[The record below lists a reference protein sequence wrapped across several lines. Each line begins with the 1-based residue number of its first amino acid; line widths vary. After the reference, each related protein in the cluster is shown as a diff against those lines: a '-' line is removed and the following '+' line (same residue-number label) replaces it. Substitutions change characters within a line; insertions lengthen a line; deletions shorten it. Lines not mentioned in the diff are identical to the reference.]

1 MKLLRLI
8 VLMSMAPVV
17 TSAAQT
23 SVAGEWQIQRS
34 VGGNEST
41 QTCNESK

>member
-1 MKLLRLI
+1 MHTKPQAADNGKLSWI
-8 VLMSMAPVV
+8 VFL
-17 TSAAQT
+17 T
-23 SVAGEWQIQRS
+23 EWQIERS